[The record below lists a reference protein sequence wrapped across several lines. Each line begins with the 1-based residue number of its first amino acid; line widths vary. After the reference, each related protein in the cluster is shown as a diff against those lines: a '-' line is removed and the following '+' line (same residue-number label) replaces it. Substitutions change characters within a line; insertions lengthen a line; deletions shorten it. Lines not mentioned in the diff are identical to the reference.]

1 MSDRTNTVEL
11 RVRYSETDQM
21 RVVYH
26 SNYLIWCEIGR
37 TEYLRALGKRYRD
50 LESNGSTL
58 AVAEASVR
66 YHAAARYDDLIRVE
80 TTLESVGSR
89 TITFVY
95 VISNAETGGRLAS
108 ARTKLI
114 SIDSAGSV
122 VTIPRNVRESLATG
136 LAD

>member
-1 MSDRTNTVEL
+1 MSDRANTVEL

-26 SNYLIWCEIGR
+26 ANYLVWCEIGR

-50 LESNGSTL
+50 LESDGSTL

-66 YHAAARYDDLIRVE
+66 YHAAARYDDLIRVV

-89 TITFVY
+89 TITFAY
-95 VISNAETGGRLAS
+95 AISNAETGGRLAS

-114 SIDSAGSV
+114 SIDATGSV
-122 VTIPRNVRESLATG
+122 VTIPRDVRESLGPG

>member
-1 MSDRTNTVEL
+1 
-11 RVRYSETDQM
+11 M

-26 SNYLIWCEIGR
+26 ANYLVWCEIGR

-50 LESNGSTL
+50 LESSGSTL
-58 AVAEASVR
+58 AVAEAYVR
-66 YHAAARYDDLIRVE
+66 YHAAARYDDLVRVQ

-89 TITFVY
+89 TITFAY

-114 SIDSAGSV
+114 SIDAAGAV
-122 VTIPRNVRESLATG
+122 VIIPRDVRESLAKG
-136 LAD
+136 LAG

>member
-1 MSDRTNTVEL
+1 
-11 RVRYSETDQM
+11 M